1 MVVFHLPSDGFN
13 AYQIEQLSKQF
24 AKVAHENPKRA
35 KKFLNQQGT
44 KLKTATKRVA
54 RKKVKKRTGGYLDSI
69 KRGKY
74 YTYGGKETHSIRV
87 YSGAKHAHLIENGHV
102 IVSHGVEVGFREGK
116 HVFADAKREFEPKF
130 VDAIEDFLDEVATE
144 VEK

>member
-1 MVVFHLPSDGFN
+1 MASSDGFS
-13 AYQIEQLSKQF
+13 AYQIERLSKQF
-24 AKVAHENPKRA
+24 AKVAYENPKRA

-44 KLKTATKRVA
+44 KLKSTTKRIA
-54 RKKVKKRTGGYLDSI
+54 KKKVKKRTGSYYDSI

-74 YTYGGKETHSIRV
+74 YTYGNKATHSIRV
-87 YSGAKHAHLIENGHV
+87 YSGAKHAHLIEDGSV
-102 IVSHGVEVGFREGK
+102 IVSHGVEVGFREGN

>member
-1 MVVFHLPSDGFN
+1 MPSDGFN

-54 RKKVKKRTGGYLDSI
+54 RRKVKKRTGG
-69 KRGKY
+69 
-74 YTYGGKETHSIRV
+74 
-87 YSGAKHAHLIENGHV
+87 
-102 IVSHGVEVGFREGK
+102 
-116 HVFADAKREFEPKF
+116 
-130 VDAIEDFLDEVATE
+130 
-144 VEK
+144 